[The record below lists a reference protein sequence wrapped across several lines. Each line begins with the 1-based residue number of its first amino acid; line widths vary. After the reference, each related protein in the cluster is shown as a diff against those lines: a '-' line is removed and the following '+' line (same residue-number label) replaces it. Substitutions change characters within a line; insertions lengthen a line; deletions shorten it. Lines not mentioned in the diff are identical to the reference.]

1 MANNLTIKDGAGA
14 SQVLATTEAAGV
26 HTPKHEVTASA
37 LPTGAATSAKQDTQ
51 TTAINAVTTALA
63 SQATA
68 ANQDIQNAGIKTAT
82 TSITRPADT
91 TAYAAG
97 DAIANSTS
105 APTSGGFV
113 FSGIAR
119 ASGKSGI
126 MSDLIVTSSN
136 PAGGLSGEVYIFDT
150 SVTAV
155 NDNAAF
161 GISDAE
167 AKTLVAKIPFT
178 LSANTNNAMAQV
190 TNLAI
195 GFEAVGSA
203 NLYFLVRVTAA
214 YTPISGEELTFRLK
228 ALQVS

>member
-37 LPTGAATSAKQDTQ
+37 LPTGAATS
-51 TTAINAVTTALA
+51 
-63 SQATA
+63 

-113 FSGIAR
+113 FSSIAR

-126 MSDLIVTSSN
+126 MSDLVVTSSN

-161 GISDAE
+161 GVSDAE
-167 AKTLVAKIPFT
+167 IKTLVAKIPFT
-178 LSANTNNAMAQV
+178 LSAGTSNSSAQV
-190 TNLAI
+190 SNLAV
-195 GFEAVGSA
+195 GFEAVGGT
-203 NLYFLVRVTAA
+203 NLYFLVRVTAV
-214 YTPISGEELTFRLK
+214 YTPISAEEITFRLK

>member
-14 SQVLATTEAAGV
+14 SQVLATTESAGV

-37 LPTGAATSAKQDTQ
+37 LPTGAATSAKQDTIIGHVDGIES
-51 TTAINAVTTALA
+51 TLA
-63 SQATA
+63 TLATS

-91 TAYAAG
+91 TAYTAG

-105 APTSGGFV
+105 APSAGGFV

-126 MSDLIVTSSN
+126 MADLVVTSSN
-136 PAGGLSGEVYIFDT
+136 PAGGLSGEVYIFDS

-161 GISDAE
+161 AISDAE

-178 LSANTNNAMAQV
+178 LSANTNNSSAQV

-195 GFEAVGSA
+195 GFETVGSA
-203 NLYFLVRVTAA
+203 NLYFLVRATSA